1 MELTWQAYAI
11 VCPLVFL
18 AGLIDSIAGGGG
30 LISLPAYYLAGLD
43 PSLAA
48 GTNKL
53 SAGLGTM
60 ASSTRFITG
69 KKVDWR
75 VGLIAAAGAF
85 PGSWLGAL
93 LLKQIP
99 DETVRM
105 LMIAAIPLVACVVLR
120 RRDGLDARRLVPE
133 SVTMPVSLAI
143 GLAIG
148 FYDGLV
154 GPGTGTF
161 LILCFTMLLG
171 MEGVLASGT
180 AKIVNL
186 TSNISALINL
196 ASSGDV
202 LIALGLPAALCGM
215 AGNWLGASLTI
226 KRGTGF
232 IRGVL
237 LVVLSLL
244 LAKMVYDVATGVTAP
259 AAEMTELLATPT
271 SL

>member
-1 MELTWQAYAI
+1 MEVTWQMYLI

-30 LISLPAYYLAGLD
+30 LISLPAYYMAGLD
-43 PSLAA
+43 PALAA

-53 SAGLGTM
+53 SAGMGTL
-60 ASSTRFITG
+60 ASSTRFIRG
-69 KKVDWR
+69 RKVDWR
-75 VGLIAAAGAF
+75 VGLIAALGAF
-85 PGSWLGAL
+85 PGSWLGSMVL
-93 LLKQIP
+93 RLIP
-99 DETVRM
+99 EDAVRLM
-105 LMIAAIPLVACVVLR
+105 MIAAIPLVACVVLR
-120 RRDGLDARRLVPE
+120 RRDSLENRSLVQARWTAPA
-133 SVTMPVSLAI
+133 SLAV
-143 GLAIG
+143 GLVIG

-171 MEGVLASGT
+171 MEAVMASGT

-186 TSNISALINL
+186 TSNVAALVNL
-196 ASSGDV
+196 AGSGDV
-202 LIALGLPAALCGM
+202 LISLGLPAAVCGM

-237 LVVLSLL
+237 LVVLGLL
-244 LAKMVYDVATGVTAP
+244 LAKMVYDVAVSVIAAGAP
-259 AAEMTELLATPT
+259 QTQAMCGLYRL
-271 SL
+271 